1 MNTTKMTNKLILN
14 LLIGGG
20 LLAGLASCADE
31 SISLKDVNYPLYE
44 RLDTAGYQGYELVWS
59 EEFDQDGRP
68 NSAYWNYDEGYM
80 RNEEAQDYLKD
91 DPRTSRIEG
100 GDLVIEAFKDP
111 HEGINKWTGEP
122 YHFDYSS
129 AELTT
134 KGKVDFQYGRL
145 DIAAKI
151 PTGRGVWPAFWM
163 RPTDALEGKYAEIDI
178 MEYVWGNTED
188 HNTYY
193 VTLHTQATN
202 DGLAERWSGNTSSPT
217 LESNYHLYSLVWD
230 EEMIQVLFDNE
241 VVCTAEKEEGMT
253 LDYWPFDQPFYLIMN
268 IAVGG
273 GWGGSWGIDETIFP
287 KQMNVKYIR
296 YYKPIEASV
305 PGGGD
310 GNVDDG
316 AEYVVNGGFETDLD
330 ASMQPKVGPRSDIE
344 YENALNFVNRWWVL
358 NHNTAALTID
368 KTTGADDTNR
378 SLKYSNS
385 KLGNWYSTDMS
396 MCIQNV
402 PAGKYT
408 LSFWAKSNQATAPL
422 AVDLAMCETQEDMK
436 LLYKYWKSLVK
447 ENGETIIKQV
457 EVGASGD
464 LYCLTSETVGTE
476 WKQYSIT
483 LDIPE
488 NILLKL
494 VLKPHTSGTPGLNSY
509 KLQTPADNLEF
520 WFDEFSLKEK
530 K

>member
-1 MNTTKMTNKLILN
+1 MNVRKMTNKLIQN

-20 LLAGLASCADE
+20 LLAGLASCTEE
-31 SISLKDVNYPLYE
+31 SIALKDVRYPTYE
-44 RLDTAGYQGYELVWS
+44 RLDTAGYEGYELVWA
-59 EEFDQDGRP
+59 EEFEEDGRP
-68 NSAYWNYDEGYM
+68 NPSYWVYDEGYM
-80 RNEEAQDYLKD
+80 RNEEAQDYLND
-91 DPRTSRIEG
+91 DPRTSRVEG

-111 HEGINKWTGEP
+111 HEGVNKWTGEP

-163 RPTDALEGKYAEIDI
+163 RPTNALEGKYAEIDI
-178 MEYVWGNTED
+178 MEYVWGNNENHD
-188 HNTYY
+188 TYY
-193 VTLHTQATN
+193 VTLHTQATR

-230 EEMIQVLFDNE
+230 EESIQVLFDNE
-241 VVCTAEKEEGMT
+241 VVCIAEKEEGMT
-253 LDYWPFDQPFYLIMN
+253 LDYWPFDQPFFLIMN

-273 GWGGSWGIDETIFP
+273 GWGGTWGIDETIFP

-296 YYKPIEASV
+296 YYKPIEADV
-305 PGGGD
+305 PSEGGE
-310 GNVDDG
+310 VDNA
-316 AEYVVNGGFETDLD
+316 AEYIVNGGFETDMD
-330 ASMQPKVGPRSDIE
+330 ASQLPKVGPRSDIE
-344 YENALNFVNRWWVL
+344 YEKALNFVNRWWVIS
-358 NHNTAALTID
+358 HNNAALVID
-368 KTTGADDTNR
+368 ETQGADETSR
-378 SLKYSNS
+378 SMKYSNT
-385 KLGNWYSTDMS
+385 KLNNWYSTDMS

-408 LSFWAKSNQATAPL
+408 LSFWAKSNQTAAPMAVNL
-422 AVDLAMCETQEDMK
+422 ALCETDDDMK
-436 LLYKYWKSLVK
+436 LLYKEWKSLVK
-447 ENGETIIKQV
+447 ENGKTVIKQK
-457 EVGASGD
+457 EAGASGD
-464 LYCLTSETVGTE
+464 LYCLSSETIGTE

-494 VLKPHTSGTPGLNSY
+494 VLKPQTSGTPGLNSY
-509 KLQTPADNLEF
+509 KLQTPAENLEF

>member
-1 MNTTKMTNKLILN
+1 MNVTKMTNKLIQH

-31 SISLKDVNYPLYE
+31 SIALTDVRYPTYE
-44 RLDTAGYQGYELVWS
+44 RLDTAGYEGYELVWA

-68 NSAYWNYDEGYM
+68 NPSYWVYDEGYM
-80 RNEEAQDYLKD
+80 RNEEAQDYLSD
-91 DPRTSRIEG
+91 DPRTSRVEG
-100 GDLVIEAFKDP
+100 GDLIIEAFKDP
-111 HEGINKWTGEP
+111 HEGVNKWTGEP

-151 PTGRGVWPAFWM
+151 PTGRGVWPAFWL
-163 RPTDALEGKYAEIDI
+163 RPTNALEGKYAEIDI
-178 MEYVWGNTED
+178 MEYVWGNNED
-188 HNTYY
+188 HDTYY

-202 DGLAERWSGNTSSPT
+202 DGLAERWSGNMSSPT

-230 EEMIQVLFDNE
+230 EESIQVLFDNE
-241 VVCTAEKEEGMT
+241 VVCTAEKEEDMT
-253 LDYWPFDQPFYLIMN
+253 LDYWPFDQPFFLIMN

-296 YYKPIEASV
+296 YYKPIEVSV

-310 GNVDDG
+310 YEEEG
-316 AEYVVNGGFETDLD
+316 AEYIINGGFETDMD
-330 ASMQPKVGPRSDIE
+330 AAQLPKVGPRSDIE
-344 YENALNFVNRWWVL
+344 YENALNFVNRWWVIS
-358 NHNTAALTID
+358 HNKAALVID
-368 KTTGADDTNR
+368 ETEGANETSR
-378 SLKYSNS
+378 SMKYSNT
-385 KLGNWYSTDMS
+385 KLNNWYSTDMS

-408 LSFWAKSNQATAPL
+408 LSFWAKSNQASSPMAINL
-422 AVDLAMCETQEDMK
+422 ALCETADDMK
-436 LLYKYWKSLVK
+436 LLYKEWKSLVK
-447 ENGETIIKQV
+447 ENGKTVIKQK
-457 EVGASGD
+457 EAGASGD
-464 LYCLTSETVGTE
+464 LYCLSSEIISTE

-494 VLKPHTSGTPGLNSY
+494 VLKPQTSGTPGLNSY
-509 KLQTPADNLEF
+509 KLQTPAENLEF